1 MRTVRVGVIVVMC
14 AAAVLA
20 AAVWPGK
27 SRAREAAA
35 RREAIWPGPTG
46 WGGVSKE
53 MQAALVD
60 PSAAYPPPVRS
71 GGTLGEETKPYVIIM
86 RIEQDLDRDG
96 APEVIVGTQN
106 DTAEWKRHGPQ
117 GHVLIFDGKTGL
129 LRYKDSVGLET
140 HDIWVMDEGLPVKCV
155 TGDEPMAPEP
165 FVVVKGGSNKEAAEV
180 IAWDGVSKQY
190 ERLFKAGDTL
200 SQGSFI
206 RWYPT
211 LWGYPSASLR
221 LYGLLYDESVPYA
234 EVQGPGHGI
243 VVVAYAWQPDR
254 RRFELVSPAGEAGIA
269 KSGDREERGG
279 GRR

>member
-1 MRTVRVGVIVVMC
+1 MRTVRVGVIVVVC

-20 AAVWPGK
+20 AVWSGK

-71 GGTLGEETKPYVIIM
+71 GGMLSEETKAYAIIM

-96 APEVIVGTQN
+96 VPEAIVGTQN

-129 LRYKDSVGLET
+129 LRYKDLLGR
-140 HDIWVMDEGLPVKCV
+140 DIRDVWVMDRGLPVECV
-155 TGDEPMAPEP
+155 TGDEPPASEP
-165 FVVVKGGSNKEAAEV
+165 FVLAKGGDKTEQVEV
-180 IAWDGVSKQY
+180 IAWDRGSGQY
-190 ERLFKAGDTL
+190 ERLFKAGDEAPF
-200 SQGSFI
+200 G
-206 RWYPT
+206 RWYPAC
-211 LWGYPSASLR
+211 WGFPSASLR
-221 LYGLLYDESVPYA
+221 LYGLLYDQSVPPA
-234 EVQGPGHGI
+234 EVEGPGHGI
-243 VVVAYAWQPDR
+243 TVVAYAWQPDR
-254 RRFELVSPAGEAGIA
+254 RRFELVSPAGGAGVA
-269 KSGDREERGG
+269 KSGGREERGG
-279 GRR
+279 GSQ